1 MKKKLAAAAAA
12 CTLAGAMAIGSTFAY
27 LTDRQSATNT
37 FTVGSV
43 KIELKEPGFNKESA
57 ENIVPNQV
65 IQKDP
70 TINNTGE
77 NPALVFAK
85 VVIPKQAVY
94 TEEQAASGDSSA
106 ATTRE
111 LFTFLDGDGNEL
123 WTDADSNGNWLLL
136 EKDTTGKD
144 SDTYLFGYST
154 EVAKGETTD
163 TIFDKVRYLN
173 VVEGQVKGSLAIPVE
188 AYAIQADNIQEV
200 TISENMSKETLKKVF
215 DTYLKSRRTFTTAAA
230 TTTPASDGSS
240 ASGT

>member
-43 KIELKEPGFNKESA
+43 KIELKEPGFKEESA

-70 TINNTGE
+70 SINNTGE

-94 TEEQAASGDSSA
+94 TEEQAQSGDSSA
-106 ATTRE
+106 AATRE

-123 WTDADSNGNWLLL
+123 WTDADSNGKWLLL

-144 SDTYLFGYST
+144 SARKWQR
-154 EVAKGETTD
+154 AK
-163 TIFDKVRYLN
+163 
-173 VVEGQVKGSLAIPVE
+173 QQAPSL
-188 AYAIQADNIQEV
+188 
-200 TISENMSKETLKKVF
+200 TRS
-215 DTYLKSRRTFTTAAA
+215 A
-230 TTTPASDGSS
+230 T
-240 ASGT
+240 

>member
-43 KIELKEPGFNKESA
+43 KIELKEPGFKEESA

-70 TINNTGE
+70 SINNTGE

-94 TEEQAASGDSSA
+94 TEEQAQSGDSSA
-106 ATTRE
+106 AATRE
-111 LFTFLDGDGNEL
+111 LFTFR
-123 WTDADSNGNWLLL
+123 TDADSNGKWLLL

-154 EVAKGETTD
+154 EVEKGETTE

-188 AYAIQADNIQEV
+188 AYAIQADNIQ
-200 TISENMSKETLKKVF
+200 TLKKVF

>member
-1 MKKKLAAAAAA
+1 M
-12 CTLAGAMAIGSTFAY
+12 
-27 LTDRQSATNT
+27 
-37 FTVGSV
+37 
-43 KIELKEPGFNKESA
+43 
-57 ENIVPNQV
+57 

-70 TINNTGE
+70 SINNTGE

-94 TEEQAASGDSSA
+94 TEEQAQSGDSSA
-106 ATTRE
+106 AATRE

-123 WTDADSNGNWLLL
+123 WTDADSNGKWLLL

-144 SDTYLFGYST
+144 SDTYLFGYNT
-154 EVAKGETTD
+154 EVAKGETTE

-188 AYAIQADNIQEV
+188 AYAIQADNIKDV